1 MGKTKVDDILG
12 LKDLL
17 RLEEETVQQKEIDIS
32 RLNGQVSFI
41 EEEMEQLKKSS
52 GDVDGLQAEI
62 NGLRNKLNLVVDDL
76 EVTREDNV
84 KLSAELQQQQLLYT
98 ELKKMRGRGDE
109 VEMLQQTQRDVV
121 SARDM
126 AEEYHGK
133 WQNAQQVAESLRDE
147 KQRLLREAA
156 QLRSSQG
163 VASETSEDAAPLNQP
178 ATASGNR
185 LMPSEA
191 VMANIGSLK
200 VWEILLGLLFLSVV
214 ISYVPMPF

>member
-1 MGKTKVDDILG
+1 MEQ
-12 LKDLL
+12 L
-17 RLEEETVQQKEIDIS
+17 RLEKETVQQKEIDIS

-84 KLSAELQQQQLLYT
+84 KLSSELQQQQLLYN

-133 WQNAQQVAESLRDE
+133 R
-147 KQRLLREAA
+147 R
-156 QLRSSQG
+156 
-163 VASETSEDAAPLNQP
+163 
-178 ATASGNR
+178 
-185 LMPSEA
+185 
-191 VMANIGSLK
+191 
-200 VWEILLGLLFLSVV
+200 
-214 ISYVPMPF
+214 

>member
-1 MGKTKVDDILG
+1 MGKQLREELEETRVKANHLESLVADLKAELAASQLEVKTKLDDILG

-17 RLEEETVQQKEIDIS
+17 RLEKESVQQKEIDIS

-41 EEEMEQLKKSS
+41 EEEMEQVKASS
-52 GDVDGLQAEI
+52 GDSDKLQAEI

-84 KLSAELQQQQLLYT
+84 KLSSELQQQQLLYT

-126 AEEYHGK
+126 AEEYHAK
-133 WQNAQQVAESLRDE
+133 WQKVQQEAESLREE

-163 VASETSEDAAPLNQP
+163 IASETFEE
-178 ATASGNR
+178 ATPVAS
-185 LMPSEA
+185 
-191 VMANIGSLK
+191 
-200 VWEILLGLLFLSVV
+200 
-214 ISYVPMPF
+214 